1 MKKSLTLISLTL
13 LSLGL
18 ASCGAK
24 EETIP
29 AKTFFQAAQKAEEVT
44 TKATS
49 FGYELK
55 DGNISYDMELAQ
67 NNTYGYGGYIGGNY
81 GPGYIFQGTGANVE
95 NNSDTSSDTFT
106 ASNTVKL
113 SAALKDL
120 NINCAS
126 TSFDENDTLRKAS
139 YSFKTNASYSVNGSF
154 INSKTTISKNDSAS
168 IDMGVYVEDTKTY
181 VNINNSASLSFLNTW
196 LGTYESSGSFTSYTS
211 FDNAY
216 VGTASFSAEYIT
228 DLLTDIENV
237 FNNLSSY
244 SESEQTFLTTLFT
257 FTQSNQYSYL
267 TLNITNDNKIQA
279 FDAFVK
285 AGEEEDSDKTSDT
298 ASSTTAGGM
307 EFDWDW
313 EDSVKPYGEA
323 FLNAIDFR
331 TFTLKL
337 ALNDQGY
344 AYLDTN
350 IDLGVS
356 GSGNVE
362 VNRTT
367 PTGASYKMAI
377 ARLSSFNFKV
387 SMKQIYAYGVQVQD
401 KGEHDYVDLTSGRA
415 PSDETEKEE
424 ISDEDNTSSR
434 EETDTGS
441 SVNP

>member
-1 MKKSLTLISLTL
+1 MKKSLTLISLPL
-13 LSLGL
+13 LSFGL

-24 EETIP
+24 EETIS
-29 AKTFFQAAQKAEEVT
+29 AKTFFQTAQKAEEVT
-44 TKATS
+44 AKATS

-81 GPGYIFQGTGANVE
+81 GPGYTFQGTGANVE

-126 TSFDENDTLRKAS
+126 TSFNENDTVRKAS

-181 VNINNSASLSFLNTW
+181 VNINNSASLNFLNTW

-216 VGTASFSAEYIT
+216 VQTASFSPEYIT

-244 SESEQTFLTTLFT
+244 SESEQTFLKTLFT

-267 TLNITNDNKIQA
+267 TLRITNDNKIQA
-279 FDAFVK
+279 FDALVK
-285 AGEEEDSDKTSDT
+285 AVEEEDSDKTSDT
-298 ASSTTAGGM
+298 ASSTTTGGM
-307 EFDWDW
+307 GFDW
-313 EDSVKPYGEA
+313 EDYVKPYGEA

-331 TFTLKL
+331 SFSLKL
-337 ALNDQGY
+337 ALNDKGY
-344 AYLDTN
+344 SYLDTN

-362 VNRTT
+362 VNTTT

-387 SMKQIYAYGVQVQD
+387 SMRQNYGYGVQVQD

-415 PSDETEKEE
+415 MSDGTEKED

-434 EETDTGS
+434 EETEAGS